1 MYRAPLK
8 DLQFVIHEL
17 LDEPALQACP
27 AYADYSPEVA
37 DAILEE
43 AGKFATNV
51 LDPLYKSADREG
63 ARWTPEGVATPQGF
77 KTAYGQYVEGGWA
90 GLRAPVEHGGQ
101 GMPIVIGTA
110 VEELWA
116 AANLAFK
123 LCPMLT
129 QGAVEAL
136 EHFGSAGQ
144 QAQYLAKM
152 VSGEWTGTMNLT
164 EPQAGSDLAAIRTR
178 AVPAADHYRLFGQK
192 IFITYGEH
200 DLTPNIIH
208 MVLARIDGAPP
219 GVKGISMFI
228 VPKVLVNGDGS
239 LGARNDLQCLSI
251 EHKLGIHG
259 SPTCVM
265 AYGQRGEGAVG
276 YLVGEPGRG
285 LEYMFVMMNAA
296 RLSVGLEGYAVAERA
311 FQQAAD
317 WARTRVQGKPPG
329 VAPVAGSVA
338 GSVAA
343 SAAPI
348 IHHPDVKRML
358 LGMRSQIEALRAVAL
373 YAAHQLDLGGKHPDP
388 AVRAAAHARGD
399 LLIPVVKGC
408 STEAGIEIASTGL
421 QVHGGMGFI
430 EETGAAQPYRDVRI
444 TTIYEGTTGIQ
455 SNDFVGRKIV
465 RDRGVTMA
473 ALIADARR
481 ELAALDATEPA
492 IAETREAVVEAIAAL
507 EAAVQ
512 HLLGAA
518 AQAPDRAFAVSVPLL
533 RLAGLALGG
542 WMLAKSAGIAA
553 RKLAAGSSDADFL
566 RGKIAAARFH
576 AAHVLPQAQALS
588 RTVIGGGASVLDVDA
603 ALI

>member
-1 MYRAPLK
+1 MYRPPLK

-17 LDEPALQACP
+17 LDESALQACP
-27 AYADYSPEVA
+27 AFADYTPEVA

-43 AGKFATNV
+43 AGKFASNV

-63 ARWTPEGVATPQGF
+63 ARWSAEGVVTPQGF
-77 KTAYGQYVEGGWA
+77 KAAYRQFVEGGWP
-90 GLRAPVEHGGQ
+90 GLRARPEHGGQ
-101 GMPIVIGTA
+101 GMPTVLGTA

-116 AANLAFK
+116 GANLSFK

-136 EHFGSAGQ
+136 EHFGTEAQ
-144 QAQYLAKM
+144 QARYLEKM

-178 AVPAADHYRLFGQK
+178 AVPTGDHYRLFGQK

-200 DLTPNIIH
+200 DLAPNIIH

-228 VPKVLVNGDGS
+228 VPKLLVNDDGTP
-239 LGARNDLQCLSI
+239 GARNDLQCLSI

-265 AYGQRGEGAVG
+265 AYGGRGEGATG

-311 FQQAAD
+311 FQQAVD

-329 VAPVAGSVA
+329 VATP
-338 GSVAA
+338 
-343 SAAPI
+343 AAPI

-373 YAAHQLDLGGKHPDP
+373 YAAHQLDLGAWHPDA
-388 AVRAAAHARGD
+388 AVRAAARARGD

-408 STEAGIEIASTGL
+408 STETGIEIASTGV

-455 SNDFVGRKIV
+455 ANDFIGRKLL
-465 RDRGVTMA
+465 RDRGA
-473 ALIADARR
+473 ALAALLADARR
-481 ELAALDATEPA
+481 ELTVPVVGDPAVAAVRAAALEGLDALDAA
-492 IAETREAVVEAIAAL
+492 ARHVLETAAT
-507 EAAVQ
+507 
-512 HLLGAA
+512 
-518 AQAPDRAFAVSVPLL
+518 APERAFAVSVPLL
-533 RLAGLALGG
+533 RLAGVALGG
-542 WMLAKSAGIAA
+542 WMQAKAAAVAAG
-553 RKLAAGSSDADFL
+553 KLAGGTADADFL
-566 RGKIAAARFH
+566 RGKLASAGFH
-576 AAHVLPQAQALS
+576 ATHVLPQAQSLS
-588 RTVIGGGASVLDVDA
+588 RTVIGGAVSVLECDA